1 MGFCVDGNAMDCD
14 TSDQWSG
21 IELLR
26 VLFLTL
32 TFFQQN
38 FQALIPHKGKRF
50 DSISGRVRQKRICH
64 HPLPSLRFS

>member
-1 MGFCVDGNAMDCD
+1 MDCD

-26 VLFLTL
+26 VFFLTL

-38 FQALIPHKGKRF
+38 FQALIGLDKWACPSKTNMPSPITQPPFQLEVAGK
-50 DSISGRVRQKRICH
+50 
-64 HPLPSLRFS
+64 SLTLKCLKPQ

>member
-1 MGFCVDGNAMDCD
+1 MDGNAMDCD

-26 VLFLTL
+26 VFFLFL

-38 FQALIPHKGKRF
+38 FQALIPY
-50 DSISGRVRQKRICH
+50 SY
-64 HPLPSLRFS
+64 

>member
-1 MGFCVDGNAMDCD
+1 MDCD

-26 VLFLTL
+26 VFFLTL

-38 FQALIPHKGKRF
+38 FQALIRYVIKPGMETEMKRNETAHALLV
-50 DSISGRVRQKRICH
+50 SSNYVISEILCY
-64 HPLPSLRFS
+64 